1 MRRECDAAAQDLG
14 RESSRCRAAPRAV
27 LGASRLEA
35 GENRS
40 ERKTDRKT
48 VRKTSPSPTE
58 KPSDILVRYFLRT
71 LSMAYEKR
79 IELPNVSLSA

>member
-1 MRRECDAAAQDLG
+1 MRGECDAAAQDLG

-35 GENRS
+35 AENRS
-40 ERKTDRKT
+40 DRKT
-48 VRKTSPSPTE
+48 VRKTSPSPTV

>member
-1 MRRECDAAAQDLG
+1 MGTAMQLREISRERVQSVGLREGLFWVRRVWE
-14 RESSRCRAAPRAV
+14 RV
-27 LGASRLEA
+27 K
-35 GENRS
+35 NRS
-40 ERKTDRKT
+40 DRKTDRKT